1 MKSFKIV
8 SVLLLALVAYSCVK
22 QEQKSFPDEP
32 RIYYQGVN
40 NKTIN
45 FRDSAS
51 RLKVYFKF
59 EDGDG
64 DLARTASDNIFI
76 RQFRS
81 DTVFGTTS
89 MYQMPLIAE
98 DLRQG
103 DWLEGDVTI
112 DFPPGTIVPRPD
124 SFHFSILKDT
134 MVVEISIKDD
144 AGNRSNAIFTDTI
157 YIGE

>member
-8 SVLLLALVAYSCVK
+8 SVLLLAIIAYSCVK

-32 RIYYQGVN
+32 RIYYQRVN

-45 FRDSAS
+45 FRDTAS

-64 DLARTASDNIFI
+64 DLARTLDTNIFI

-81 DTVFGTTS
+81 DTVLSTTV
-89 MYQMPLIAE
+89 YQLPIIEE

-103 DWLEGDVTI
+103 DWLEGDVVL
-112 DFPPGTIVPRPD
+112 DFPPGTIVPRAD
-124 SFHFSILKDT
+124 SFHIAVMKDT
-134 MVVEISIKDD
+134 MYLEITIKDD